1 MNKLTD
7 RQLKDIDLMT
17 FRKRDNYIS
26 NVLGAAELE
35 NTEILL
41 HVLYD
46 IKTLF
51 LLDDIYSY
59 SLVIRLNSIIDKV
72 EHLHDKS

>member
-35 NTEILL
+35 NTEIYIEDYQ
-41 HVLYD
+41 HY
-46 IKTLF
+46 
-51 LLDDIYSY
+51 
-59 SLVIRLNSIIDKV
+59 R
-72 EHLHDKS
+72 